1 MDLFLWLG
9 IMTQSADMVDVL
21 VIGAGPG
28 GGSAALHA
36 ARAGLSTIIV
46 EADPEVG
53 TPVHCG
59 ECLSQLAVDNLDLE
73 LPDHVKAL
81 DVKGIRVIF
90 PDGTEKLH
98 RKG

>member
-1 MDLFLWLG
+1 MR
-9 IMTQSADMVDVL
+9 ACDVV

-36 ARAGLSTIIV
+36 ARAGLSTLIL

-59 ECLSQLAVDNLDLE
+59 ECLSELA
-73 LPDHVKAL
+73 
-81 DVKGIRVIF
+81 GS
-90 PDGTEKLH
+90 KL
-98 RKG
+98 RP